1 MPNGAMPC
9 LNYSKLP
16 HTNMLISGLPL
27 NKTQLETGYFTATQ
41 VGQLYNIPAPN
52 TSVNIEIGVFSFGGG
67 LIGTVDP
74 VTGVLTNG
82 DLQSYWSSINPGA
95 PQPTVIVKPLYGA
108 TNNISLNDEGS
119 PVNSTL
125 ENTLDIQIIGGIC
138 PSPNL
143 TIILYIM
150 PALSHISSFFN
161 DYLDNKTSVI
171 GSHRPK
177 IINISWAMIDEQF
190 YLQNDMFAIN
200 ESLKRASENGI
211 NICCSTGDNGSN
223 ADNGI
228 NRNGTNN
235 GTTLGF
241 PSSSQ
246 YVIAVGGTSVSLPDG
261 VYNSNAKEIAWNNG
275 GGGVSQFF
283 PTPSYQTLVNA
294 PSRSVP
300 DISALSLGV
309 VILVNN
315 TTATDEINKI
325 KRYALEIDSVKYY
338 KDVDVETLIEKNE
351 IISPNY
357 DVYCFYE
364 DNREYWAVKTI
375 NNFTEI

>member
-1 MPNGAMPC
+1 
-9 LNYSKLP
+9 
-16 HTNMLISGLPL
+16 MLISGLAL
-27 NKTQLETGYFTATQ
+27 NKTYLETGYFTATQ
-41 VGQLYNIPAPN
+41 IGQLYNIPAPN
-52 TSVNIEIGVFSFGGG
+52 LSVNIEIGVFSFGGG
-67 LIGTVDP
+67 LIGTVNP

-82 DLQSYWSSINPGA
+82 DLQSYWSSTNPGA

-108 TNNISLNDEGS
+108 TNNTSSNDEGS
-119 PVNSTL
+119 PLNGTL

-138 PSPNL
+138 PSANV

-150 PALSHISSFFN
+150 PALQSIGTFFN
-161 DYLDNKTSVI
+161 DYFNNNTNVI
-171 GSHRPK
+171 GVHRPK

-190 YLQNDMFAIN
+190 FLQTDMFAIN
-200 ESLKRASENGI
+200 AVLKRASENGI

-228 NRNGTNN
+228 DRNGTNN

-283 PTPSYQTLVNA
+283 PTPSYQS

-309 VILVNN
+309 IIQGLV
-315 TTATDEINKI
+315 AQMAE
-325 KRYALEIDSVKYY
+325 R
-338 KDVDVETLIEKNE
+338 
-351 IISPNY
+351 
-357 DVYCFYE
+357 
-364 DNREYWAVKTI
+364 AVRIRKAQGSI
-375 NNFTEI
+375 PCWSNF